1 MSAYTLG
8 FVFDSS
14 QEKVLLVHKQRP
26 AWQAGKVNGIG
37 GKVELGETPHTG
49 IVRECQEE
57 TALYIPESAWK
68 HFGVI
73 QENGATIELFTT
85 VYDGPLEAAT
95 QTDHE
100 EISWLSCNELPRNV
114 IANLHYL
121 VPMAREIL
129 RGHQVKAITIRY

>member
-49 IVRECQEE
+49 IVRECQ
-57 TALYIPESAWK
+57 
-68 HFGVI
+68 
-73 QENGATIELFTT
+73 
-85 VYDGPLEAAT
+85 
-95 QTDHE
+95 
-100 EISWLSCNELPRNV
+100 
-114 IANLHYL
+114 
-121 VPMAREIL
+121 
-129 RGHQVKAITIRY
+129 